1 MTFREYAA
9 HGWALCALERGKK
22 GPTYPQ
28 WQKAGIP
35 LDAADGLEGAGLIHE
50 LAGTCALDV
59 DDMDAAAPWLLER
72 GVDIQAL
79 LNADNAVQ
87 IVSGRPNRAKLLYRM
102 KRPLRTMKPKGAGL
116 ELRCRGAQDVLPP
129 SVHPNTGKPYQW
141 ATGLMGDWRTL
152 PPIPAGLLAI
162 WRGLDDGDAAPTDVP
177 AEPAPRVDVPRLR
190 KAAFRHSPDCDYDE
204 WIRVGMALHD
214 GTQGDQAGFDVW
226 REWSKGIKRAPYPG
240 DVVLKS
246 HWLSFES
253 GPGKHVATGKALE
266 AELPAEADDFPVVE
280 DAGEP
285 PAADV
290 SKAAQRKAA
299 LEALINRFVFV
310 IHEQE
315 YFDTARN
322 ALIGDKAIRHL
333 MTPLMPRKS
342 GREVD
347 PIDRLMRAKDKTA
360 VEAMAFHPGE
370 ASIFTHR
377 GKRYANTFFA
387 ESVPKPVEP
396 MKDELDKINWLFDRI
411 DDPAFRKWL
420 KQFYAHVVQQPGIKI
435 RSAPLIWSKTQ
446 GNGKSTIV
454 GTIPKLLVGA
464 EYYAEVTQ
472 DELNSPHNDYL
483 IGKWHV
489 TLAEFRAGSRGERET
504 ISKKVERWIADDI
517 LSIHPKGTKGY
528 SIPNHLVVTASTN
541 KDDAAMI
548 DANDRKWAVH
558 MLDAPAMT
566 QSEKASLFQGFLMT
580 PRAPGVLRH
589 YFLNVDLEGFDAN
602 ADAPKTAAR
611 NAMIDAS
618 IPLDYE
624 MLLTA
629 FEERAEPLA
638 RDIVITREV
647 GEYVR
652 RHCVVKP
659 SNDRI
664 GRLLCSAPFD
674 GLATQW
680 RAGEARY
687 RGVIIRNR
695 ARWNGATSA
704 DIMAHIAGDDADI
717 AVDSLLL

>member
-1 MTFREYAA
+1 
-9 HGWALCALERGKK
+9 
-22 GPTYPQ
+22 
-28 WQKAGIP
+28 
-35 LDAADGLEGAGLIHE
+35 
-50 LAGTCALDV
+50 
-59 DDMDAAAPWLLER
+59 
-72 GVDIQAL
+72 
-79 LNADNAVQ
+79 
-87 IVSGRPNRAKLLYRM
+87 
-102 KRPLRTMKPKGAGL
+102 
-116 ELRCRGAQDVLPP
+116 
-129 SVHPNTGKPYQW
+129 
-141 ATGLMGDWRTL
+141 
-152 PPIPAGLLAI
+152 
-162 WRGLDDGDAAPTDVP
+162 
-177 AEPAPRVDVPRLR
+177 
-190 KAAFRHSPDCDYDE
+190 
-204 WIRVGMALHD
+204 
-214 GTQGDQAGFDVW
+214 
-226 REWSKGIKRAPYPG
+226 
-240 DVVLKS
+240 
-246 HWLSFES
+246 
-253 GPGKHVATGKALE
+253 
-266 AELPAEADDFPVVE
+266 
-280 DAGEP
+280 
-285 PAADV
+285 
-290 SKAAQRKAA
+290 
-299 LEALINRFVFV
+299 
-310 IHEQE
+310 
-315 YFDTARN
+315 
-322 ALIGDKAIRHL
+322 
-333 MTPLMPRKS
+333 
-342 GREVD
+342 
-347 PIDRLMRAKDKTA
+347 MRAKDKTA